1 MHRRRFLQLAGRLG
15 AGLGVATPRFDALAQ
30 RKKRAE
36 GPQTLAVTLDSGWL
50 IATDPDNIGRQQAW
64 FGAAQPGA
72 KATRVPSVL
81 QETFPAYHGVVW
93 YWLQF
98 KPEPQPFAHG
108 RYLLRF
114 NAVDYLAD
122 VWLNSQHLGS
132 HEGSE
137 TPFVLD
143 ATDLIRPGTTNTL
156 ALRVLNPDNQRIDG
170 IVLAET
176 PHRNKVVQFGNG
188 SSFDYGGIL
197 LPVEL
202 LLTPAVRIASLHLRP
217 DWKTGRVQIECAV
230 NNATART
237 VTSQLNFSIA
247 RTTMDEPLLADAA
260 SFTAPPGDSSVHHEV
275 QIDNH
280 RLWEL
285 DDPCLYRLQTRLQNG
300 EDISEASTTFGFR
313 DFRVVDGYFRL
324 NGRRIFVRARTP
336 ATTSLGARLFPLPDI
351 PTCCGATCCM
361 PRPQVSIWFAIS
373 PGSPILTS

>member
-15 AGLGVATPRFDALAQ
+15 AVLGVATPRFMPSRSGRRRPKA
-30 RKKRAE
+30 RS
-36 GPQTLAVTLDSGWL
+36 TLPFTLDSGWL
-50 IATDPDNIGRQQAW
+50 IATDPTMSAGDQAW
-64 FGAAQPGA
+64 FRAAQPGA

-98 KPEPQPFAHG
+98 KPEPQPFANG

-114 NAVDYLAD
+114 NSVDYLAD
-122 VWLNSQHLGS
+122 VWLNSVHLGS

-143 ATDLIRPGTTNTL
+143 ATDLIRPGTNNTL
-156 ALRVLNPDNQRIDG
+156 SLRVLNPDNQRIDG

-176 PHRNKVVQFGNG
+176 PHRNKVVHFGNG

-217 DWKTGRVQIECAV
+217 DWKTGRVQIECEL

-237 VTSQLNFSIA
+237 LPAQINFSIA

-260 SFTAPPGDSSVHHEV
+260 SFTAPAGDS
-275 QIDNH
+275 
-280 RLWEL
+280 
-285 DDPCLYRLQTRLQNG
+285 TR
-300 EDISEASTTFGFR
+300 A
-313 DFRVVDGYFRL
+313 
-324 NGRRIFVRARTP
+324 P
-336 ATTSLGARLFPLPDI
+336 
-351 PTCCGATCCM
+351 
-361 PRPQVSIWFAIS
+361 
-373 PGSPILTS
+373 